1 MSVGQTSCRIKELK
15 FFDTHDSGEEAD
27 KLAMYLDQLPDDE
40 HLIVMTLGEAFANMT
55 ERAFDA
61 LCAAGVDIADVA
73 DEGQTLAA
81 LVVVGSHCRTVYEL
95 YEHDPAYLDLQLNGS
110 WRPRTLYDTIRSIVL
125 TCAQKLTSSQLNLPH
140 GTKQKE

>member
-1 MSVGQTSCRIKELK
+1 
-15 FFDTHDSGEEAD
+15 
-27 KLAMYLDQLPDDE
+27 
-40 HLIVMTLGEAFANMT
+40 MT

-61 LCAAGVDIADVA
+61 LCSAGVDIADVA

-95 YEHDPAYLDLQLNGS
+95 YEQDPAYLDLQLNGS
-110 WRPRTLYDTIRSIVL
+110 WRRRTLYDTIRSTVL
-125 TCAQKLTSSQLNLPH
+125 TCAKKLTSSQLNLPH